1 MTPNP
6 YLVNELNIHTSRHM
20 VKGVGLVFK
29 DESRVCMEAGCQY
42 AILIPRGLYRD
53 KAAEH
58 NYMHVR
64 EFRGDLSNVI
74 I

>member
-1 MTPNP
+1 
-6 YLVNELNIHTSRHM
+6 M

-29 DESRVCMEAGCQY
+29 DESRVCMEVECQY